1 MKEYGFG
8 LFFKNEEE
16 RVRAINILSENGIE
30 AEHNTCYIA
39 SIKEEIA
46 VQLEN
51 NGYEVTEELMNKCM
65 SYAENYDLWNN
76 LEEAVEEII
85 DRI

>member
-16 RVRAINILSENGIE
+16 RVKAINILSANGIE

-39 SIKEEIA
+39 SLKEEIA

-51 NGYEVTEELMNKCM
+51 NVYEVTEELMNKCM
-65 SYAENYDLWNN
+65 LYAERYDLWSN
-76 LEEAVEEII
+76 LEESVEEIV